1 MSPAD
6 GLQMVKALDLALR
19 SHRGEKPRVAMCPT
33 CPDEV
38 LVATFRWPGA
48 EFYCL
53 RCEGLFSFVDP
64 RPAEPTPELD
74 ARIEHEELAESRLC
88 LDPATGQYR

>member
-1 MSPAD
+1 MSWA
-6 GLQMVKALDLALR
+6 KALELALR
-19 SHRGEKPRVAMCPT
+19 TGRGEGPMVAMCPR

-38 LVATFRWPGA
+38 LVSTLRWAGY

-53 RCEGLFSFVDP
+53 ACSGLFSYVDP

-74 ARIEHEELAESRLC
+74 ARIEAANAAFAERF
-88 LDPATGQYR
+88 PR